1 MGRKKLEIKWLDK
14 PQKHDFPAAESY
26 LGLIFPPTT
35 ATRHIKKLRHAPMS
49 EFKAKDI
56 LRASN
61 LSRLGVSN
69 SHVERDRDR
78 IIKGDALSP
87 VLLVRDNKN
96 ARLII
101 ADGYH
106 RLCAVYSIE
115 EDATIP
121 CRIV

>member
-1 MGRKKLEIKWLDK
+1 MGKKKLEIKWLDK
-14 PQKHDFPAAESY
+14 PQKRDYPAAESY
-26 LGLIFPPTT
+26 LGLIFATT
-35 ATRHIKKLRHAPMS
+35 TVARHIKKLRHASMS

-78 IIKGDALSP
+78 IIRGEALSP
-87 VLLVRDNKN
+87 ILLVRDSRN
-96 ARLII
+96 ARLIV

-121 CRIV
+121 CRIA